1 MSQGPDPERLRQL
14 EEKIAKVKGVEEGTR
29 FVDEHHAQVQ
39 HGWRMVTELVAGLLI
54 GFGIGFGL
62 DKVFGTL
69 PLFLIL
75 FTLLGFVAGIRVMMR
90 TAAEMQ
96 REQETPQSGTNE
108 KD

>member
-14 EEKIAKVKGVEEGTR
+14 EEKINKAKGIEEQPKFT
-29 FVDEHHAQVQ
+29 DEHHAQVQ
-39 HGWRMVTELVAGLLI
+39 NGWRMVTELVAGLLI

-62 DKVFGTL
+62 DTVLGTL
-69 PLFLIL
+69 PVFLIL
-75 FTLLGFVAGIRVMMR
+75 FTLLGFVAGVRVMMR

-96 REQETPQSGTNE
+96 RDLDVPQVGKNE